1 MTEKEKLLGAWLS
14 QIADELNITD
24 TMLDKAVS
32 SYEAVGKWLSDGIP
46 QDVKI
51 TPQGSMNLGTVI
63 RPISDKDEYDVD
75 LVCLLKNGSTL
86 PLSYIK
92 SVVGDRLK
100 EHGTYQ
106 RMLEP
111 EGKRCWTMFCLVLS
125 LRIRLSRKAR
135 IMGAGKPQRMP

>member
-1 MTEKEKLLGAWLS
+1 MTEKEKQLGAWLN

-63 RPISDKDEYDVD
+63 RPISDEDEYDVD
-75 LVCLLKNGSTL
+75 LVCLLKNGSAL
-86 PLSYIK
+86 PPSYIK

-100 EHGTYQ
+100 EHGTYR

-111 EGKRCWTMFCLVLS
+111 EGKRYGHSS
-125 LRIRLSRKAR
+125 LRSEGYVLC
-135 IMGAGKPQRMP
+135 GA